1 MKAIRVCD
9 KNIEKI
15 AEVIDTVQ
23 KRTRERNI
31 NVMDVLNAI
40 EFVEGFYN
48 IPKKYLVGLSINCD
62 YWADVY
68 PNAYKYVP
76 YSTQFCIEYR
86 KSGWFV
92 YDIRRDKTG
101 VTERS
106 YVVINMD
113 DNTKEALVKRFLK
126 F

>member
-15 AEVIDTVQ
+15 TEALELVQ

-31 NVMDVLNAI
+31 NANDIMKA
-40 EFVEGFYN
+40 VEHLEGYFG
-48 IPKKYLVGLSINCD
+48 IPKKHMVGLSVNCD
-62 YWADVY
+62 RWANIY
-68 PNAYKYVP
+68 PNAYKYIP
-76 YSTQFCIEYR
+76 YSTQFVLEYR

-92 YDIRRDKTG
+92 SDIRRDVTG
-101 VTERS
+101 RTGRIYIVN
-106 YVVINMD
+106 NMTD
-113 DNTKEALVKRFLK
+113 DTKDALVKRFTR